1 MEKIGGCDF
10 YHIKNMAD
18 KFGNK
23 IAKDYEVNTPFAN
36 QGSFFVK
43 GMQNMDWGMK
53 ARFSRIFNPKT
64 GKTVMLA
71 FDHGYIMGSTAGLER
86 LDLAIPPL
94 MEDVDVLMGTRGAIR
109 TCIPPTCKK
118 GIALRASA
126 GSSVLDDDMSHE
138 VIGVDIEDA
147 IRLDATCLAVQ
158 TFIGAPGE
166 KTSLENLVRT
176 VDMGNKY
183 GIPVLGVVAVGK
195 DMERTPKFFKLATR
209 MLAELGA
216 HIIKTYYCEDFE
228 EVVAACPVPIVV
240 AGGKKVPEKEALELA
255 YNVISKGAVGVDMG
269 RNIFQAESPKAM
281 AQAIGK
287 IVHEGYTAEEAY
299 KFYEENK

>member
-1 MEKIGGCDF
+1 
-10 YHIKNMAD
+10 MAD
-18 KFGNK
+18 KYGNK
-23 IAKDYEVNTPFAN
+23 IAKDYAVDVPFSMRGN
-36 QGSFFVK
+36 FHVK

-53 ARFSRIFNPKT
+53 ARLSRIFNPDT

-94 MEDVDVLMGTRGAIR
+94 LDDVDVLMGTRGAIR
-109 TCIPPTCKK
+109 TSVPPECKK

-126 GSSVLDDDMSHE
+126 GSTVVDEDMSHE

-147 IRLDATCLAVQ
+147 IRIDATCLAVQ

-166 KTSLENLVRT
+166 KTSLENLVKT

-195 DMERTPKFFKLATR
+195 NMERTPKFFKLATR
-209 MLAELGA
+209 VLAELGA
-216 HIIKTYYCEDFE
+216 HIIKTYYCDEFE
-228 EVVAACPVPIVV
+228 EIVAACPVPIVV
-240 AGGKKVPEKEALELA
+240 AGGKKVSEKEALELA
-255 YNVISKGAVGVDMG
+255 YNAMSKGAVGVDMG

-281 AQAIGK
+281 AKAIAK
-287 IVHEGYTAEEAY
+287 VVHENYTAEEAFA
-299 KFYEENK
+299 FYEEEKVKY